1 MSAFPFEIRIFHI
14 LMGAFALVV
23 LLAVYYVVGGPVP
36 HVITFEGKEGTP
48 FQGSYVVSRQ
58 PQATPNQA
66 LESARN
72 SIEGQ
77 YPFTVFTWASKD
89 AYILAG
95 ARIALEQNM
104 ENIIT
109 IRRVGVVCSKGYTW
123 GQAVT
128 AACE

>member
-1 MSAFPFEIRIFHI
+1 MSALPFEIRIFHLFI
-14 LMGAFALVV
+14 GAFALVV
-23 LLAVYYVVGGPVP
+23 LLAVYYVIGGPVI
-36 HVITFEGKEGTP
+36 HVITFNGEPGTP
-48 FQGSYVVSRQ
+48 FQASYVVSRQ
-58 PQATPNQA
+58 PQSAPSEA
-66 LESARN
+66 LASARN
-72 SIEGQ
+72 SVEGE

-109 IRRVGVVCSKGYTW
+109 IRRAGVVCSKGYTW

>member
-1 MSAFPFEIRIFHI
+1 MSALPFEIRIFHI
-14 LMGAFALVV
+14 FIGAFALVV
-23 LLAVYYVVGGPVP
+23 LLAAYYVLGGPVI

-58 PQATPNQA
+58 AQSTPSEA
-66 LESARN
+66 LASARN
-72 SIEGQ
+72 NIEGT

-89 AYILAG
+89 AYVLAG
-95 ARIALEQNM
+95 ARVALEQNM
-104 ENIIT
+104 YNTIT
-109 IRRVGVVCSKGYTW
+109 IRRAGVVCSKGYTW

>member
-1 MSAFPFEIRIFHI
+1 MSAFPFEVRIFHI
-14 LMGAFALVV
+14 LIGAFALVV
-23 LLAVYYVVGGPVP
+23 LLAVYYVLGGPVI
-36 HVITFEGKEGTP
+36 HVITFDGKEGTP

-58 PQATPNQA
+58 PETTPAQA
-66 LESARN
+66 LSAARN
-72 SIEGQ
+72 SIEGR

-89 AYILAG
+89 AYVLAG

-109 IRRVGVVCSKGYTW
+109 IRRAGVVCSKGYTW

>member
-1 MSAFPFEIRIFHI
+1 MSAFPFEVRIFHI
-14 LMGAFALVV
+14 FIGAFALVV
-23 LLAVYYVVGGPVP
+23 LLAAYYVLGGPVI
-36 HVITFEGKEGTP
+36 HVITFEGEEGTP

-58 PQATPNQA
+58 AQSTPSEA
-66 LESARN
+66 LASARN
-72 SIEGQ
+72 SIEGE

-89 AYILAG
+89 AHILAG

-104 ENIIT
+104 YNTIT
-109 IRRVGVVCSKGYTW
+109 IRRAGVVCSKGYVW